1 MTKVV
6 TMISLDADLKQRAKQ
21 NGVNISEI
29 CNNALTAAL
38 SVKTEGFDL
47 GIAKLKEKEVT
58 DQIIKLNAEL
68 NSIKTGIQQHEEN
81 QRRQEMADL
90 EKQKEEAEKA
100 KYCANCGQLLT
111 NKSHPFPAGTV
122 CNGCFMTATGEQI
135 RKWNQK

>member
-1 MTKVV
+1 MGRTH
-6 TMISLDADLKQRAKQ
+6 TTISIDDELRQKAKRQGINLSDLMH
-21 NGVNISEI
+21 
-29 CNNALTAAL
+29 NALVAAL
-38 SVKTEGFDL
+38 SYKTEGIDL
-47 GIAKLKEKEVT
+47 GIAKIKEKELVEQAAEIDT
-58 DQIIKLNAEL
+58 KLKLIRDQ
-68 NSIKTGIQQHEEN
+68 IQQHEEN

-100 KYCANCGQLLT
+100 KYCANCGQLLS